1 MFLGIEL
8 GSTRIKAVIIG
19 GDGTVIASGAFA
31 WENKPLPGNVWT
43 YDLADARAGLAAAYA
58 ACADGYAA
66 KHGARPTRF
75 DAIGV
80 SAMMH
85 GYLVFGRD
93 GRQLAPFRTWRS
105 TNAARAG
112 AALSEAF
119 GSHLP
124 NRWPVAQ
131 LYQSILDG
139 EPHVADI
146 ARQTTLAGYIHHLL
160 TGRHVR
166 DLLPEVLMAGECA
179 GTLTPE
185 GAALLDETGMLR
197 SGIPLCPPEG
207 DVGTGLVATRAMRP
221 GMGSVSVGTSV
232 FATVVLE
239 RPVPKTNPHID
250 FASTPVG
257 DDVAMVHSNNGCGEL
272 DRWIALFGGDYG
284 ALLREA
290 LEKGEPDCGGVRAT
304 NWIAA
309 EPLVGVSAPNPYLA
323 HTPDARLTRAN
334 IVRAQLNAVFATLVK
349 GMELLAEQGVRAR
362 RFIGH
367 GGLFKTPGVAQQV
380 LSDALGVPVDCP
392 AAAGEGG
399 AWGIAALAAYRA
411 HVIHGGTSPLADFL
425 DTLNP

>member
-119 GSHLP
+119 GAHLP

-160 TGRHVR
+160 TGQFVLGLNDASGMFPLGRA
-166 DLLPEVLMAGECA
+166 LPATAGGGGGCGDAHAGRCA
-179 GTLTPE
+179 SP
-185 GAALLDETGMLR
+185 
-197 SGIPLCPPEG
+197 
-207 DVGTGLVATRAMRP
+207 
-221 GMGSVSVGTSV
+221 GSVGDARVW
-232 FATVVLE
+232 
-239 RPVPKTNPHID
+239 NP
-250 FASTPVG
+250 A
-257 DDVAMVHSNNGCGEL
+257 
-272 DRWIALFGGDYG
+272 
-284 ALLREA
+284 
-290 LEKGEPDCGGVRAT
+290 
-304 NWIAA
+304 
-309 EPLVGVSAPNPYLA
+309 VSAGGRRGNRPCGDEG
-323 HTPDARLTRAN
+323 HVSRHGER
-334 IVRAQLNAVFATLVK
+334 VRRH
-349 GMELLAEQGVRAR
+349 ERVR
-362 RFIGH
+362 H
-367 GGLFKTPGVAQQV
+367 GRP
-380 LSDALGVPVDCP
+380 
-392 AAAGEGG
+392 
-399 AWGIAALAAYRA
+399 
-411 HVIHGGTSPLADFL
+411 
-425 DTLNP
+425 

>member
-66 KHGARPTRF
+66 KHGACPTRF

-105 TNAARAG
+105 TNAVRAG

-119 GSHLP
+119 GAHLP

-146 ARQTTLAGYIHHLL
+146 ARDAFCALKCTSPSPAARTLLRASSSSAFTVSTLAPCILKN
-160 TGRHVR
+160 V
-166 DLLPEVLMAGECA
+166 
-179 GTLTPE
+179 
-185 GAALLDETGMLR
+185 AAL
-197 SGIPLCPPEG
+197 
-207 DVGTGLVATRAMRP
+207 
-221 GMGSVSVGTSV
+221 
-232 FATVVLE
+232 
-239 RPVPKTNPHID
+239 
-250 FASTPVG
+250 
-257 DDVAMVHSNNGCGEL
+257 
-272 DRWIALFGGDYG
+272 
-284 ALLREA
+284 
-290 LEKGEPDCGGVRAT
+290 
-304 NWIAA
+304 
-309 EPLVGVSAPNPYLA
+309 
-323 HTPDARLTRAN
+323 
-334 IVRAQLNAVFATLVK
+334 
-349 GMELLAEQGVRAR
+349 
-362 RFIGH
+362 
-367 GGLFKTPGVAQQV
+367 
-380 LSDALGVPVDCP
+380 
-392 AAAGEGG
+392 
-399 AWGIAALAAYRA
+399 
-411 HVIHGGTSPLADFL
+411 
-425 DTLNP
+425 

>member
-160 TGRHVR
+160 TGRHVLGLN
-166 DLLPEVLMAGECA
+166 DASGMFPLD
-179 GTLTPE
+179 
-185 GAALLDETGMLR
+185 AAAQAYDARL
-197 SGIPLCPPEG
+197 S
-207 DVGTGLVATRAMRP
+207 P
-221 GMGSVSVGTSV
+221 G
-232 FATVVLE
+232 
-239 RPVPKTNPHID
+239 
-250 FASTPVG
+250 PVG
-257 DDVAMVHSNNGCGEL
+257 DARVWNPA
-272 DRWIALFGGDYG
+272 
-284 ALLREA
+284 
-290 LEKGEPDCGGVRAT
+290 
-304 NWIAA
+304 
-309 EPLVGVSAPNPYLA
+309 VSAGGRRGNRPCGDEGHA
-323 HTPDARLTRAN
+323 SRHGER
-334 IVRAQLNAVFATLVK
+334 VRRH
-349 GMELLAEQGVRAR
+349 ERVR
-362 RFIGH
+362 H
-367 GGLFKTPGVAQQV
+367 GRP
-380 LSDALGVPVDCP
+380 
-392 AAAGEGG
+392 
-399 AWGIAALAAYRA
+399 
-411 HVIHGGTSPLADFL
+411 
-425 DTLNP
+425 